1 MNTTTGDTTIDESP
15 NQVLEYKKGIRQCL
29 AAMDN
34 IQQQMENDQREIE
47 RLQLE
52 TRHILAQISATK

>member
-1 MNTTTGDTTIDESP
+1 MNTTTVNNIVDESP

-29 AAMDN
+29 AAMDS

-52 TRHILAQISATK
+52 TRHILNIL

>member
-1 MNTTTGDTTIDESP
+1 MNTTIADNMIDESP

-29 AAMDN
+29 AAMDD

-52 TRHILAQISATK
+52 TRNILAQISAAK